1 MKKAKNLE
9 IGKVVQVPTR
19 EFAPLRRGWNGW
31 LFDVGIVKGFGKS
44 KSGNPLVK
52 VEYPAKS
59 YGQKWVDFRGNEH
72 IGERTVIEK
81 WFMLDAVF
89 EADLTF
95 YKNQIEYPREH
106 YTRGCYCEGTEFLI
120 DKGILNPEAIV

>member
-31 LFDVGIVKGFGKS
+31 LFDVGIVKGFGTS
-44 KSGNPLVK
+44 KNGMPLIK
-52 VEYPAKS
+52 VEYPTRS
-59 YGQKWVDFRGNEH
+59 YGQKWKDFRGNDR
-72 IGERTVIEK
+72 IGERNTIIK
-81 WFMLDAVF
+81 WFPKDAVF

-95 YKNQIEYPREH
+95 YKNQLEYPREK
-106 YTRGCYCEGTEFLI
+106 YMNGCYCEGLEFLL
-120 DKGILNPEAIV
+120 DKGILNLNPEV